1 MTTMSLR
8 SSPLE
13 SPSPS
18 RPDEYYERAA
28 SLGADIGNESFT
40 NFLTPAKFGL
50 KPVST
55 EHIVDLSR
63 PDG

>member
-1 MTTMSLR
+1 MLGLQRDDDLR

-18 RPDEYYERAA
+18 RPDEDYERAA

-40 NFLTPAKFGL
+40 KFLTPAKFGL

-55 EHIVDLSR
+55 EHIVIVY
-63 PDG
+63 